1 MSAPE
6 THAPSSAPAAPAA
19 AAPSRAGLALLK
31 PGQGAASRWLA
42 YLFLGVLLAFGVRS
56 LFGLLYRE
64 SAEALVA
71 GLPLVGDIT
80 WAKVTCALVFVFGA
94 LAIHKVLNRASLVDL
109 LIDTEQELKK
119 VSWPSGSDVKGA
131 TMVVSLVTIVMGAI
145 LFWADELLM
154 LLFRFI
160 F

>member
-1 MSAPE
+1 MNAPD
-6 THAPSSAPAAPAA
+6 TPPTASPTAAVPASP
-19 AAPSRAGLALLK
+19 REGGLALLK
-31 PGQGAASRWLA
+31 PGQGAASRWVA
-42 YLFLGVLLAFGVRS
+42 YLFLGVLLALGVHS

-64 SAEALVA
+64 SATALVA
-71 GLPLVGDIT
+71 GLPVLGDLT
-80 WAKVTCALVFVFGA
+80 WAKVICALGFVFGA
-94 LAIHKVLNRASLVDL
+94 LAIHKVLNRPAVVDL

-131 TMVVSLVTIVMGAI
+131 TLVVSVVTLVTGAI